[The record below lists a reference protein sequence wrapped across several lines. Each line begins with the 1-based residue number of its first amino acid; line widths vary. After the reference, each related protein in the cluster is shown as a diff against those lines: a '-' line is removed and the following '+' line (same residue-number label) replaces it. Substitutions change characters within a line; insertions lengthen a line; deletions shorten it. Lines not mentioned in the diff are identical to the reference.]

1 MIKTLNII
9 LFKGTYYGLQ
19 NNLLH
24 FLFQL
29 MLAAL
34 IPLTIHTIKDVLN
47 KGQGTSTETGEQK
60 DTRSPQVDPKY
71 W

>member
-1 MIKTLNII
+1 
-9 LFKGTYYGLQ
+9 
-19 NNLLH
+19 
-24 FLFQL
+24 